1 MEPVNTIHRPY
12 RRPGAGD
19 FAALLSL
26 LENCGLPTTDLTLA
40 SLAHFRVARDG
51 DRISAVAGLVALG
64 HVGLLRSVAVA
75 PAQRGQGLASGLVDT
90 LEQEARRLGLTTLY
104 LLTSSAGEF
113 FGRRGYQVIPREEA
127 PAAIRD
133 SAEFTRLCPATALC
147 MRKALA
153 APP

>member
-1 MEPVNTIHRPY
+1 MHRPY
-12 RRPGAGD
+12 CRPGAGD

-26 LENCGLPTTDLTLA
+26 LEDCGLPTADLTLA

-51 DRISAVAGLVALG
+51 DRISAVAGLTALG

-75 PAQRGQGLASGLVDT
+75 PAQRGRGLASGLIEA

-104 LLTSSAGEF
+104 LLTTGAGDF
-113 FGRRGYQVIPREEA
+113 FRRRGYEVLPREEA

-147 MRKALA
+147 MRKVLG
-153 APP
+153 PPS

>member
-1 MEPVNTIHRPY
+1 MYRPY
-12 RRPGAGD
+12 SRPGAGD

-26 LENCGLPTTDLTLA
+26 LEACGLPTADLTLA

-51 DRISAVAGLVALG
+51 DRISAVAGLTALG

-75 PAQRGQGLASGLVDT
+75 PAQRGRGLASGLIEA

-104 LLTSSAGEF
+104 LLTTSAGDF
-113 FGRRGYQVIPREEA
+113 FRRRGYQVLSREEA
-127 PAAIRD
+127 PSAIRD

-147 MRKALA
+147 MYKVLR
-153 APP
+153 PPS